1 MAATSRFAW
10 MLRFLTAGE
19 SHGRALVV
27 IVEGVPAGLLVTAE
41 DIQRGLARRRLG
53 YGRGPRMRFEA
64 DEVTLIGGIRHGR
77 TIGSPVAI
85 EIANTEWPKWEVEM
99 SPAPGLPGK
108 VLTQPRPGHADL
120 SGMLKY
126 GLADARDVLERASA
140 RETAARVA
148 AGTVAKFL
156 LAQIGV
162 DILSHIVQLGEAKNE
177 QAVLPVM
184 SDLPRIDESAV
195 RSNDPDAEVRMVS
208 EVKAAAKE
216 GDSLGGVAEVVAYG
230 VPVGLGSHVHWDRR
244 LDALLAQALM
254 SIQAIKAVEIGEG
267 LALPGLR
274 GSEAHDAIR
283 MAGADDG
290 GGVLSG
296 GYVRDTHRAGGIE
309 GGMSTGAPIVA
320 RASMKPLATLN
331 RPSLG
336 TVDVVTKESTV
347 SFKERTDV
355 TAVPAMGV
363 VAETMTALVLA
374 SEALRKFGGDSVAE
388 FVRNRDGYL
397 ASLGETPSAA
407 RPLSEHDA

>member
-1 MAATSRFAW
+1 
-10 MLRFLTAGE
+10 MLRYLTAGE
-19 SHGRALVV
+19 SHGQALVV
-27 IVEGVPAGLLVTAE
+27 VIEGLPAGLLVTSG
-41 DIQRGLARRRLG
+41 DIRYGLARRRLG

-64 DEVTLIGGIRHGR
+64 DEVRLVAGVRHGR
-77 TIGSPVAI
+77 TLGSPVAI
-85 EIANTEWPKWEVEM
+85 EIGNTEWPKWEDEM
-99 SPAPGLPGK
+99 SPEPGLPSK

-126 GLADARDVLERASA
+126 GLEDARDVLERASA

-148 AGTVAKFL
+148 AGTVAKL
-156 LAQIGV
+156 LVQQIGISV
-162 DILSHIVQLGEAKNE
+162 VSHIVQVGTERSEAST
-177 QAVLPVM
+177 LPTID
-184 SDLPRIDESAV
+184 DLPTIDESPV
-195 RSNDPDAEVRMVS
+195 RCADPGAEARMVA
-208 EVKAAAKE
+208 EVKAAAKV
-216 GDSLGGVAEVVAYG
+216 GDSLGGVAEVVAWG

-267 LALPGLR
+267 AEVAAML

-283 MAGADDG
+283 MADPDQESAEGLAAAR
-290 GGVLSG
+290 SG

-320 RASMKPLATLN
+320 RLSMKPLATLN

-374 SEALRKFGGDSVAE
+374 GEALRKFGGDSVEE
-388 FVRNRDGYL
+388 FIRNHAGYL
-397 ASLGETPSAA
+397 ATLGLTPSSAA
-407 RPLSEHDA
+407 PPIDA

>member
-1 MAATSRFAW
+1 

-27 IVEGVPAGLLVTAE
+27 ILEGVPAGLLVTAE

-77 TIGSPVAI
+77 TIGSPIAI

-156 LAQIGV
+156 LARIGV
-162 DILSHIVQLGEAKNE
+162 DILSHIVQLG
-177 QAVLPVM
+177 QATNDNHGLPLM

-195 RSNDPDAEVRMVS
+195 RCLDPDAELRMVA

-230 VPVGLGSHVHWDRR
+230 VPVGLGSHVQWDRR
-244 LDALLAQALM
+244 LDALMAQALM

-267 LALPGLR
+267 LDLPGLR

-283 MAGADDG
+283 VAEAADAGSALG
-290 GGVLSG
+290 G

-388 FVRNRDGYL
+388 FARNRDSFL
-397 ASLGETPSAA
+397 KSLGETPSAA
-407 RPLSEHDA
+407 RPTDEYHD